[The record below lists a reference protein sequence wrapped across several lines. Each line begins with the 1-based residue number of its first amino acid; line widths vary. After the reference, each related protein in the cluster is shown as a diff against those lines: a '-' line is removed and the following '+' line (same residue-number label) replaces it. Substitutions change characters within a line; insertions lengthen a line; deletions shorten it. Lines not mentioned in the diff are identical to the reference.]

1 MEDVDVCLRI
11 ELPKHS
17 GARRAPADICCCI
30 DVSGSMKAI
39 AEYESTKTGKMI
51 NDGMSMLDIVK
62 HAVKAVMFT
71 LGPED
76 RLSVV
81 TFAGNAFVNIPL
93 THMKDASR

>member
-1 MEDVDVCLRI
+1 M
-11 ELPKHS
+11 
-17 GARRAPADICCCI
+17 DICCCI
-30 DVSGSMKAI
+30 DVSGSMKAL
-39 AEYESTKTGKMI
+39 AEYESTATGKMV

-81 TFAGNAFVNIPL
+81 TFAGKAFNTIPL
-93 THMKDASR
+93 TSMA